1 MCILI
6 KMIQFEF
13 LQEKLNLSCIHSPMV
28 TELMRGI
35 RTQIEGLISGLPSRE
50 MAAMCL
56 GLAHRYCF
64 PILDDFISFLK
75 LGRYLSGILDLE
87 IIPNTIIVINWINHL
102 DSRWKYPC
110 WYGFFSANIT
120 QGCELIY
127 EEMKVATYWLA
138 VCACLIKIASWI
150 WEAVRVLWSEGCIPI
165 F

>member
-1 MCILI
+1 MLYCWGRSMECGALVLGKPIFVIYFCSFDHIVFILI

-64 PILDDFISFLK
+64 PILDDYISFSDTI
-75 LGRYLSGILDLE
+75 SG
-87 IIPNTIIVINWINHL
+87 
-102 DSRWKYPC
+102 
-110 WYGFFSANIT
+110 
-120 QGCELIY
+120 
-127 EEMKVATYWLA
+127 
-138 VCACLIKIASWI
+138 
-150 WEAVRVLWSEGCIPI
+150 VLNL
-165 F
+165 